1 VGEISR
7 TARFTE
13 SWVDRL
19 FWAVQCG
26 VVAFSSLLTDFRGD
40 LPKIDVPTLVVHG
53 AEDRILPIS
62 ATAQRLP
69 GLIDDL
75 NQPLLEFLAD

>member
-1 VGEISR
+1 
-7 TARFTE
+7 
-13 SWVDRL
+13 
-19 FWAVQCG
+19 
-26 VVAFSSLLTDFRGD
+26 
-40 LPKIDVPTLVVHG
+40 VPTLVVHG